1 MPGYNKISLKEA
13 QDILMDE
20 FLVPMGEIE
29 TRIKRFQKK
38 LQDNNLDG
46 MLIVQ
51 RVDLFYFSGTA
62 QNGFLYVPAEG
73 EPVLFIKKYLPRA
86 QKESSIKEIIEIKS
100 MKEIPKFLMDFY
112 GRLPETLGLEFD
124 VLPVSDFNFY
134 KTVFPIK
141 NYTDGSGLIL
151 ETRMIK
157 SPWEIEQME
166 KTAEISGKTFEYMKT
181 AIRPGLTEIEFAGI
195 AETFARRL
203 GHGSYLNVRNYQAK
217 AYYWH
222 ILSGKNG
229 GMVGFL
235 DAPASGA
242 GTGPAFP
249 SGAGNKSLYAG
260 EPIMIDIGTVLNGYH
275 LDETRMFAIGHM
287 PEKAMKACRAS
298 IEIHD
303 TVLEK
308 SRPGVTV
315 SELFDISMSKARALG
330 YGDQYLGPEDYRVT
344 FIGHGIGIE
353 LVEHPIIAKGRDYV
367 LEPGMTFS
375 LEPKMVFE
383 NEFSA
388 GIESVFLVTETGH
401 RMISKVP
408 ADIFIC

>member
-1 MPGYNKISLKEA
+1 
-13 QDILMDE
+13 MDD
-20 FLVPMGEIE
+20 FKVPSGEIE
-29 TRIKRFQKK
+29 SRIKRLQKK
-38 LQDNNLDG
+38 MQNADVDG

-51 RVDLFYFSGTA
+51 RVDLFYFTGTA

-73 EPVLFIKKYLPRA
+73 APLLFIRKYLPRA
-86 QKESSIKEIIEIKS
+86 RKESSLKDIIEIRS
-100 MKEIPKFLMDFY
+100 MKEIPDHIMDFY
-112 GRLPETLGLEFD
+112 GRLPVSLGLEFD

-134 KTVFPIK
+134 QTVLK
-141 NYTDGSGLIL
+141 AKRYLDGSQFIL

-157 SPWEIEQME
+157 SPWEIEQMDR
-166 KTAEISGKTFEYMKT
+166 TAEISGKTFEYMNT
-181 AIRPGLTEIEFAGI
+181 AIRPGQTEIEFAGI
-195 AETFARRL
+195 AETYARRL

-222 ILSGKNG
+222 ILSGESG

-235 DAPASGA
+235 DAPASGS
-242 GTGPAFP
+242 GTSAAFP
-249 SGAGNKSLYAG
+249 SGAGNKPLAVG

-275 LDETRMFAIGHM
+275 LDETRMYAIGLM

-298 IEIHD
+298 IEIHNE
-303 TVLEK
+303 VLANA
-308 SRPGVTV
+308 RPGVTV
-315 SELFDISMSKARALG
+315 SELFDISVSKARALG

-388 GIESVFLVTETGH
+388 GIESVFVVTETGH
-401 RMISKVP
+401 RLISRVP
-408 ADIFIC
+408 ADIFICPES

>member
-1 MPGYNKISLKEA
+1 
-13 QDILMDE
+13 MDD
-20 FLVPMGEIE
+20 FLVPSGEIDN
-29 TRIKRFQKK
+29 RIKKLQKK

-46 MLIVQ
+46 MLIIQ
-51 RVDLFYFSGTA
+51 RADLFYFSGTA
-62 QNGFLYVPAEG
+62 QNGILYVPAEG
-73 EPVLFIKKYLPRA
+73 EPLLFIKKYLPRA
-86 QKESSIKEIIEIKS
+86 RKESSIKKIVEIKS
-100 MKEIPKFLMDFY
+100 PKEIPGLIRDLY
-112 GRLPETLGLEFD
+112 QCLPANLGLEFD
-124 VLPVSDFNFY
+124 VLPVNDFNFY
-134 KTVFPIK
+134 KTIFK
-141 NYTDGSGLIL
+141 SQDLLDGSGIIL
-151 ETRMIK
+151 ATRMIK

-166 KTAEISGKTFEYMKT
+166 KTAEISGKTFEYIKT
-181 AIRPGLTEIEFAGI
+181 AIRPGVTEIEFAGI
-195 AETFARRL
+195 AETYARRL

-242 GTGPAFP
+242 GTSAAFP
-249 SGAGNKSLYAG
+249 SGAGNKPLAVD

-287 PEKAMKACRAS
+287 PEKAMRACQAS
-298 IEIHD
+298 IEIHNK
-303 TVLEK
+303 VLENV
-308 SRPGVTV
+308 RPGVTV
-315 SELFDISMSKARALG
+315 SELFDISVSEAKSLG
-330 YGDQYLGPEDYRVT
+330 YADQYLGPEDYRVS

-367 LEPGMTFS
+367 LEPGMVFS

-388 GIESVFLVTETGH
+388 GIETVFLVTDTGH
-401 RMISKVP
+401 RLISKVP
-408 ADIFIC
+408 VDIFIC